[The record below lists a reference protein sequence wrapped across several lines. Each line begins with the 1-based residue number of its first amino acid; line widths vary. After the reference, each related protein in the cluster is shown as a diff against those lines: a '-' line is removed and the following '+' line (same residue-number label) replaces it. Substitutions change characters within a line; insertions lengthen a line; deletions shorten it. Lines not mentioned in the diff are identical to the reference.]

1 MEKEKPLATANPLGT
16 KKVSKLLI
24 QFSVPAIV
32 GMMANA
38 LYNIVDRIF
47 IGNKADLGAHGIA
60 AITVAFPIM
69 IILIALGVLFGIG
82 GSTLFAIKLG
92 QKKEEEAEKVMGNAF
107 SLLLIAGLAFSI
119 LGQIFLTQI
128 LTLFGASPD
137 VLPYATEYMRIIF
150 LGTSFQVMS
159 MGMNNFIRADGNPK
173 IAMMSMFLGAGINI
187 VLDPIF
193 IFGLDMGM
201 AGAALATI
209 ISQISASI
217 WVVGYFFGKR
227 SRNKLRRV
235 NMRLNKPLVLT
246 IIGLGIPP
254 FALQL
259 ANSMLNIVLNK
270 SLISY
275 GGDLAISAM
284 GIVNSLQTLLIM
296 PVIGI
301 NQGVLPIISFNFGA
315 RQFDRVKEA
324 AKLGILAAT
333 VLVMIG
339 YLATRFF
346 PTQMVG
352 LFNQEPELLKLGSF
366 ALKRWFLFTPL
377 IGFQIIGANFFQA
390 IGRPRSAMFLTL
402 SRQVIFLIPAI
413 LVFPL
418 FWGLEGILF
427 AAPFAD
433 LLSSIVT
440 AFFFYYGMKNL
451 EKNAR
456 NF

>member
-1 MEKEKPLATANPLGT
+1 MNMERVNPLGE
-16 KKVSKLLI
+16 KKISKLLI

-47 IGNKADLGAHGIA
+47 IGNKADLGAYGIA
-60 AITVAFPIM
+60 AITISFPIM
-69 IILIALGVLFGIG
+69 ITLIALGVLFGIG

-92 QKKEEEAEKVMGNAF
+92 QKKEQDAEKALGNAF
-107 SLLLIAGLAFSI
+107 SLLLIAGLTFSI

-128 LTLFGASPD
+128 LTLFGASSD
-137 VLPYATEYMRIIF
+137 VMPYAKEYMRIIF
-150 LGTSFQVMS
+150 MGASFQVMS
-159 MGMNNFIRADGNPK
+159 IGMNNFIRADGNPK

-187 VLDPIF
+187 ILDPIF
-193 IFGLDMGM
+193 IFVLNMGM
-201 AGAALATI
+201 SGAALATI
-209 ISQISASI
+209 ISQICASI

-227 SRNKLRRV
+227 SRSKLKRV
-235 NMRLNKPLVLT
+235 NMRLQKTLVLT
-246 IIGLGIPP
+246 IMSLGVPP

-259 ANSMLNIVLNK
+259 ANSLLNIVLNK
-270 SLISY
+270 SLITY
-275 GGDLAISAM
+275 GGDLGISAM

-333 VLVMIG
+333 GLVLVG

-346 PTQMVG
+346 PTQLVG
-352 LFNQEPELLKLGSF
+352 MFNQEPELLKLGGF
-366 ALKRWFLFTPL
+366 ALKRWFMFTPL

-413 LVFPL
+413 LIFPL
-418 FWGLEGILF
+418 MWGLEGILF

-433 LLSSIVT
+433 MLSTVVT
-440 AFFFYYGMKNL
+440 AFFFYNGMKNL
-451 EKNAR
+451 EKKAVEI
-456 NF
+456 

>member
-1 MEKEKPLATANPLGT
+1 MDTVKPLATANPLGT
-16 KKVSKLLI
+16 KKISKLLI

-47 IGNKADLGAHGIA
+47 IGNKADLGAYGIA
-60 AITVAFPIM
+60 AITVSFPIM

-92 QKKEEEAEKVMGNAF
+92 QKREEEAEKAMGNAF
-107 SLLLIAGLAFSI
+107 TLLLIAGLSFSI
-119 LGQIFLTQI
+119 IGQLFLTQI
-128 LTLFGASPD
+128 LTLFGASAD
-137 VLPYATEYMRIIF
+137 VLPYASEYMRIIF
-150 LGTSFQVMS
+150 MGASFQVMS

-187 VLDPIF
+187 ILDPIF
-193 IFGLDMGM
+193 IFALDMGM
-201 AGAALATI
+201 AGAATATI

-227 SRNKLRRV
+227 SRSKLRRK
-235 NMRLNKPLVLT
+235 NMKLSKALVLT
-246 IIGLGIPP
+246 IMGLGVPP
-254 FALQL
+254 FALQV
-259 ANSMLNIVLNK
+259 ANSLLNIVLNK
-270 SLISY
+270 SLIAY
-275 GGDLAISAM
+275 GGDLGISAM

-333 VLVMIG
+333 GLVLIG

-346 PTQMVG
+346 PIQLVG
-352 LFNQEPELLKLGSF
+352 MFNREPQLLELGTF

-402 SRQVIFLIPAI
+402 SRQIIFLIPAI

-433 LLSSIVT
+433 MISTVVT

-456 NF
+456 LF

>member
-1 MEKEKPLATANPLGT
+1 MNMEKTNPLGE
-16 KKVSKLLI
+16 KKISKLLI

-47 IGNKADLGAHGIA
+47 IGNKADLGAYGIA
-60 AITVAFPIM
+60 AITISFPIM
-69 IILIALGVLFGIG
+69 ITLIALGVLFGIG

-92 QKKEEEAEKVMGNAF
+92 QKKEQDAEKALGNAF
-107 SLLLIAGLAFSI
+107 SLLLIAGLTFSI

-128 LTLFGASPD
+128 LTLFGASAD
-137 VLPYATEYMRIIF
+137 VMPYAKEYMRIIF
-150 LGTSFQVMS
+150 MGASFQVMS

-173 IAMMSMFLGAGINI
+173 IAMMSMFLGAGINL

-193 IFGLDMGM
+193 IFFLNMGM

-209 ISQISASI
+209 ISQICASI

-227 SRNKLRRV
+227 SRSKLKRV
-235 NMRLNKPLVLT
+235 NMRLQKTLALT
-246 IIGLGIPP
+246 IISLGVPP

-259 ANSMLNIVLNK
+259 ANSLLNIVLNK
-270 SLISY
+270 SLITY
-275 GGDLAISAM
+275 GGDLGISAM

-315 RQFDRVKEA
+315 RRFDRVKEA

-333 VLVMIG
+333 GLVLVG

-346 PTQMVG
+346 PTQLVG
-352 LFNQEPELLKLGSF
+352 MFNQEPELLKLGNF
-366 ALKRWFLFTPL
+366 ALKRWFMFTPL

-390 IGRPRSAMFLTL
+390 IGKPRSAMFLTL

-413 LVFPL
+413 LIFPL

-433 LLSSIVT
+433 MISTVVT
-440 AFFFYYGMKNL
+440 AFFFYYGLKNL
-451 EKNAR
+451 EKKASLI
-456 NF
+456 

>member
-1 MEKEKPLATANPLGT
+1 MEKTNPLGE
-16 KKVSKLLI
+16 KKISKLLI

-47 IGNKADLGAHGIA
+47 IGNKADLGAYGIA
-60 AITVAFPIM
+60 AITISFPIM
-69 IILIALGVLFGIG
+69 ITLIALGVLFGIG

-92 QKKEEEAEKVMGNAF
+92 QKKEQDAEKALGNAF
-107 SLLLIAGLAFSI
+107 SLLLIAGLTFSI

-128 LTLFGASPD
+128 LTLFGASAD
-137 VLPYATEYMRIIF
+137 VMPYAKEYMRIIF
-150 LGTSFQVMS
+150 MGASFQVMS

-173 IAMMSMFLGAGINI
+173 IAMMSMFLGAGINL

-193 IFGLDMGM
+193 IFFLNMGM

-209 ISQISASI
+209 ISQICASI

-227 SRNKLRRV
+227 SRSKLKRV
-235 NMRLNKPLVLT
+235 NMRLQKTLALT
-246 IIGLGIPP
+246 IISLGVPP

-259 ANSMLNIVLNK
+259 ANSLLNIVLNK
-270 SLISY
+270 SLITY
-275 GGDLAISAM
+275 GGDLGISAM

-315 RQFDRVKEA
+315 RRFDRVKEA

-333 VLVMIG
+333 GLVLVG

-346 PTQMVG
+346 PTQLVG
-352 LFNQEPELLKLGSF
+352 MFNQEPELLKLGNF
-366 ALKRWFLFTPL
+366 ALKRWFMFTPL

-390 IGRPRSAMFLTL
+390 IGKPRSAMFLTL

-413 LVFPL
+413 LIFPL

-433 LLSSIVT
+433 MISTVVT
-440 AFFFYYGMKNL
+440 AFFFYYGLKNL
-451 EKNAR
+451 EKKASLI
-456 NF
+456 